1 MPGCCNPD
9 EILPEYSEINSKI
22 ETGIYNSA
30 LLALDAESLARRMFY
45 ILKVRYKTPDNL
57 KGR

>member
-1 MPGCCNPD
+1 MPGGCHSD

-30 LLALDAESLARRMFY
+30 LFALDAESLARRMF
-45 ILKVRYKTPDNL
+45 
-57 KGR
+57 